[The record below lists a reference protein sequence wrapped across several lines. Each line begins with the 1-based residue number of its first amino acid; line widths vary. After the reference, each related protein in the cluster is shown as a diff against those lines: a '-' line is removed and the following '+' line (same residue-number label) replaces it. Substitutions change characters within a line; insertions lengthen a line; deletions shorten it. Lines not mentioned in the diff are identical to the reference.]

1 MCSIGRCLHLTAS
14 QHPLEKG
21 LQWEEDLLQL
31 LREQEMER
39 EREKEMEEEKERE
52 KSAVFITL
60 QAARSLVSAATIRE
74 EDNGGEVC

>member
-1 MCSIGRCLHLTAS
+1 
-14 QHPLEKG
+14 
-21 LQWEEDLLQL
+21 
-31 LREQEMER
+31 MER